1 MLAAACYNQGHM
13 DEKSRRIRCVTKKC
27 SGFIETLL
35 SAEPK
40 TREGTWQFQCTVCG
54 FWNLAA
60 ADGAIRATSKTQF
73 DLTSLSM
80 QLRMPTQVRREPAGG
95 V

>member
-1 MLAAACYNQGHM
+1 M
-13 DEKSRRIRCVTKKC
+13 DEKSLRIRCVTKKC
-27 SGFIETLL
+27 GGFIETRL

-40 TREGTWQFQCTVCG
+40 TREGNWQFQCNVCS

-60 ADGAIRATSKTQF
+60 ADGAVRATSKTQF

-80 QLRMPTQVRREPAGG
+80 QLRLPPQVRREPPGG

>member
-1 MLAAACYNQGHM
+1 M

-27 SGFIETLL
+27 AGFIETRI

-40 TREGTWQFQCTVCG
+40 TRDGNWQFQCGVCS
-54 FWNLAA
+54 FWNLAT
-60 ADGAIRATSKTQF
+60 ADGAVKATSKEPF
-73 DLTSLSM
+73 DLANLSN
-80 QLRMPTQVRREPAGG
+80 QLRLPTQIRREPSGG